1 MVACLFH
8 AYIEINF
15 VIKNNLK
22 AIYKNTGQIK
32 LVF

>member
-1 MVACLFH
+1 MVASPFC

-22 AIYKNTGQIK
+22 AIYKNTRQIK